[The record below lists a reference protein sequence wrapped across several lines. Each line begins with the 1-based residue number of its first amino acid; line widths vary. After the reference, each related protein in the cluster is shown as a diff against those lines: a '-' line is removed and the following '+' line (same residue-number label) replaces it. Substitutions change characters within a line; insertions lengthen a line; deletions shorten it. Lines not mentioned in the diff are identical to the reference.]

1 MPVRLSRR
9 GLVVPAA
16 ALWGLFVGLT
26 ALVAVWPGFFLDTM
40 VDGLIARLRSSV
52 EPALP
57 GLRSAAGLVARL
69 GAREVLVPLALAAGV
84 VLSWRRRSLVPLAL
98 VVGSYLLV
106 AGVASFTKASLARP
120 QPLPLPGVP
129 GRAFPSGHAAQAVVV
144 FGALAMLAGGSRRA
158 LGLGLAAGVVA
169 AVCVALLWR
178 QAHWLTDMVGGVV
191 LGAACLATVDA
202 AMRWERSPVASHR

>member
-69 GAREVLVPLALAAGV
+69 GAREVLVPLALVAGA

-106 AGVASFTKASLARP
+106 AGVASFTKAGLARP

-144 FGALAMLAGGSRRA
+144 FGALAMLAGGGRRA
-158 LGLGLAAGVVA
+158 LGLAAGVVA

-202 AMRWERSPVASHR
+202 ALRRERSPAASHR